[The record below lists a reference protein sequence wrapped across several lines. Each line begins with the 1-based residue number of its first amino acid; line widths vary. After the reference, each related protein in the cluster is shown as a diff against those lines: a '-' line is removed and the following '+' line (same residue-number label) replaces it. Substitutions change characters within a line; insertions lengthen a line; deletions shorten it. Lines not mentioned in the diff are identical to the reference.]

1 MAKITE
7 MTQLSPT
14 MSEGLIVKWI
24 KKVGDSIEPGDIIA
38 EVETDKAVMEM
49 EAFDSGTILAIVA
62 EEGKRV
68 KVGLPIA
75 VIGKTSE
82 DGSALAAEA
91 KKKLESVSVAT
102 EVPKPVVVS
111 KKEEAPKPSAL
122 EQKPVVTPAVTSPQ
136 AAKVAPVSRTSGR
149 MLASPLAK
157 AIALD
162 KGIDIT
168 KVNGSGPDGR
178 ILKRDILNF
187 VSTGGSVMSRKPKT
201 SSREDQIIEISG
213 MRQVIAKR
221 LHDAKNNIPHFY
233 LNLEFDAEPVFE
245 LRKKINSDLKALA
258 EKKKEEPESISIN
271 DMITKACSIA
281 LVKVPEANSSWR
293 DNHILQHGRIDIGIA
308 VSLDGGLITP
318 YVRGADSL
326 SILEIH
332 NEIKTLADKARKRKL
347 KPEEYT
353 DGTFTISNLGM
364 FGVTN
369 FSAIINEPE
378 GALMAVGALIEKP
391 VVKNGSIVPG
401 KTITVTLSC
410 DHRVVDGAVGARF
423 LSEFKDL
430 IEHPHKLLV

>member
-75 VIGKTSE
+75 VIGKTGE

-136 AAKVAPVSRTSGR
+136 AAKVVPVSRTSGR

>member
-24 KKVGDSIEPGDIIA
+24 KKAGDSIEPGDIIA

-75 VIGKTSE
+75 VIGKTGE

-136 AAKVAPVSRTSGR
+136 ATKVVPVSRTSGR